1 MTKRVDLFDEYYLK
15 RIWLLLLM
23 VVVVESFF
31 WS

>member
-23 VVVVESFF
+23 VVVV
-31 WS
+31 